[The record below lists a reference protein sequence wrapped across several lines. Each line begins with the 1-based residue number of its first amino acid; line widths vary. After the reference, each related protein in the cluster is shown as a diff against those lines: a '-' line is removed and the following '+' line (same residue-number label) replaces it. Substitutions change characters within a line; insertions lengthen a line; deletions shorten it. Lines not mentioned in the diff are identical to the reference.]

1 MARVMLNDSELDALN
16 GLSLAS
22 RVLYVEGIKP
32 YMDYATGIV
41 GAADSPS
48 KSISLQ
54 SLAEVLYVEPKQGRT
69 DTGSRSRKQ
78 ARVCI
83 DMLIDAGLIESAS
96 IATKREKRLV
106 LKCVLAD
113 TDLSLQKKQGTNRA
127 HYQGT
132 NRAQPKACN
141 SNGLD
146 DSDTPKKG
154 TPETPKQGT
163 PPLTV
168 KDTHSNTRAIRNKDF
183 IPEDFCIDEQV
194 KTVLQLSGVELER
207 AESMLVEFVSAN
219 ISSGHMSLSWP
230 HEFVVY
236 IRRFGWRY
244 DAYKKNRHLAA
255 VPDARNGFA
264 DKDYSKGTDGF
275 VKWGSDDE
283 NG

>member
-1 MARVMLNDSELDALN
+1 MARVMLNDAELDALN
-16 GLSLAS
+16 GLPLAS
-22 RVLYVEGIKP
+22 RVVYVEGIKP
-32 YMDYATGIV
+32 YMDYATGLV

-54 SLAEVLYVEPKQGRT
+54 SLAEVLYVEPRQGRT

-83 DMLIDAGLIESAS
+83 DMLVEAGLIVSAS

-113 TDLSLQKKQGTNRA
+113 TDLSVQKKQGTNRA

-132 NRAQPKACN
+132 NRAQSKAN
-141 SNGLD
+141 ENGGLD
-146 DSDTPKKG
+146 DSETPKQG

-168 KDTHSNTRAIRNKDF
+168 KDTHSIDRASRKKDF

-194 KTVLQLSGVELER
+194 KMVLRLSGVDLKR
-207 AESMLVEFVSAN
+207 AEFMLVEFVSAN
-219 ISSGHMSLSWP
+219 ISSGHMSMNWP
-230 HEFVVY
+230 HEFVVF

-244 DAYKKNRHLAA
+244 DAFKKNRHLAA

-275 VKWGSDDE
+275 RKWGDDE
-283 NG
+283 NS